1 MVAHTSKKCP
11 KVKGKT
17 QVKNLFSEIKK
28 KKKKERIKWDQPLD
42 QAMAMAAH
50 NHHINMQLL
59 SHRANHIPRITMLY
73 SRLHLNLV
81 PPNVIIF
88 NELTWDFFL

>member
-11 KVKGKT
+11 KVKPKLRIYS
-17 QVKNLFSEIKK
+17 QKLKK
-28 KKKKERIKWDQPLD
+28 RKKKERIKWDQPLD

-88 NELTWDFFL
+88 NELT

>member
-1 MVAHTSKKCP
+1 
-11 KVKGKT
+11 
-17 QVKNLFSEIKK
+17 
-28 KKKKERIKWDQPLD
+28 
-42 QAMAMAAH
+42 
-50 NHHINMQLL
+50 
-59 SHRANHIPRITMLY
+59 MLY